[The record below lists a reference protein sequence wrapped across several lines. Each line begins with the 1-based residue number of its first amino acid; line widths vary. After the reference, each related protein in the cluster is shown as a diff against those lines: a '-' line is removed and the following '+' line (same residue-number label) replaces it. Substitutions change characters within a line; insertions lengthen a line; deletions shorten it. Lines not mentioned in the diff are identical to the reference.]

1 MFTFV
6 LVIMPRYF
14 HLLLSYIELSPIQE
28 ALIIKQARVL
38 DLLILER
45 NLRKQLVS
53 YTLEK

>member
-1 MFTFV
+1 MFTFI

-14 HLLLSYIELSPIQE
+14 HLLLSCIELSPIQE